1 MGGKSQ
7 LFAVII
13 EYNALIHYG
22 KGNTVQDLL
31 HFHIVHLHI
40 AKKQNQTAPNRQ
52 HRQIFPNLD
61 VVVINYAA
69 DNATQYI
76 VLHRIGG
83 CAGCQIA
90 FSGNVNDKNQS

>member
-1 MGGKSQ
+1 MGGKPQ
-7 LFAVII
+7 LFTVVI
-13 EYNALIHYG
+13 ENSPLIHYG
-22 KGNTVQDLL
+22 KGNTVQNLL
-31 HFHIVHLHI
+31 HFYIVHLHI